1 MSKPLVVAID
11 GPSGSGKSS
20 TSRGVADQLSLDYLD
35 TGAMYRAM
43 TWALLERGVD
53 LDDPAAIASAAVD
66 VALTS
71 GTDPLDPTIR
81 ADDVDVAG
89 PIRSNAVT
97 AAVSL
102 VASVPQVREML
113 VELQRATILGHA
125 GDDHEG
131 AHRRGI
137 VVEGRDIGSTVAPD
151 AAVKIYLVA
160 DPAAR
165 AARRAAE
172 NGSVDRAATEQALA
186 RRDEIDST
194 RKASPLIQAEG
205 AVVVDSTHLTLD
217 EVVNVIVGIVQD
229 AM

>member
-1 MSKPLVVAID
+1 VSKPLVVAID

-20 TSRGVADQLSLDYLD
+20 TSRGVASRLSLDYLD

-53 LDDPAAIASAAVD
+53 LQDPAAIAKAAED
-66 VALTS
+66 VRLTS
-71 GTDPLDPTIR
+71 GTDPLNPTIHV
-81 ADDVDVAG
+81 DGTDVAD
-89 PIRSNAVT
+89 PIRSGEVT
-97 AAVSL
+97 GSVSL
-102 VASVPQVREML
+102 VAAVPQVREML
-113 VELQRATILGHA
+113 VDLQRDTIA
-125 GDDHEG
+125 DS
-131 AHRRGI
+131 AGI

-172 NGSVDRAATEQALA
+172 TGEVDTAATELALA

-194 RKASPLIQAEG
+194 RAASPLAQAEG
-205 AVVVDSTHLTLD
+205 AVLVDGTHLTLD
-217 EVVNVIVGIVQD
+217 EVIDTIVGIVES
-229 AM
+229 AR